1 MASDGMKKQ
10 WEVIFH
16 DEFVPEFRELSSI
29 VQNELIAFAEN
40 LRERGPLLGRPQVD
54 TLKGSVHAN
63 MKELRF
69 DADGGVW
76 RVAFAFDTERNAI
89 LLVTGDK
96 HGIATRRFY
105 RELIRVADGRL
116 DRHLRALQSKKRKN

>member
-1 MASDGMKKQ
+1 MASDGMKKH

-29 VQNELIAFAEN
+29 VQFELIALAEN
-40 LRERGPLLGRPQVD
+40 LSERGPLLGQPQVD

-63 MKELRF
+63 TKESRF
-69 DADGGVW
+69 DADDGVW
-76 RVAFAFDTERNAI
+76 RIAFAFDTARNAI
-89 LLVTGDK
+89 LLVAGDK

-105 RELIRVADGRL
+105 RELIRLADGRL
-116 DRHLRALQSKKRKN
+116 DRHLRRLQSEKRKN